1 MMTLWLFLKAMS
13 PRTWIIAGLVAL
25 VGYTGVRLYHLGIE
39 HEALK
44 SQQATLEAD
53 KTEAQKERDAFEGQM
68 KAAQATEA
76 SAIAT
81 IMAQNARLS
90 ALDSRLVA
98 DRQRVTTSVAQV
110 AALPD
115 PQLFGDITHRLGKR
129 LATDLVPT
137 FYPTELREIDVR
149 LAELPPVQDQMTDL
163 SAKVDTLQLKSA
175 AQDQNIAALKTERTA
190 LFLYASQLHDHYA
203 RAYALAQPH
212 VSLFIRIITF
222 GAKRTKKLNLPA
234 PEAIPVPA
242 Q

>member
-1 MMTLWLFLKAMS
+1 MTENQPRACINFPTRSADFSQQMALLGEEQWLYNPPVPRNLEGLGIS
-13 PRTWIIAGLVAL
+13 PGLV
-25 VGYTGVRLYHLGIE
+25 
-39 HEALK
+39 
-44 SQQATLEAD
+44 
-53 KTEAQKERDAFEGQM
+53 
-68 KAAQATEA
+68 
-76 SAIAT
+76 
-81 IMAQNARLS
+81 
-90 ALDSRLVA
+90 
-98 DRQRVTTSVAQV
+98 
-110 AALPD
+110 
-115 PQLFGDITHRLGKR
+115 
-129 LATDLVPT
+129 TDLVPT

-212 VSLFIRIITF
+212 VSLFLRIITF
-222 GAKRTKKLNLPA
+222 GAKKQKKLNLPA